1 MLSQWGGRRGSGR
14 PAYRKREKN
23 HKCYALKY
31 GLYFIKLNKHI
42 IHLYD
47 QIKIEVL
54 TYVAYGFMM
63 IVQLILSQEFC
74 DII

>member
-1 MLSQWGGRRGSGR
+1 MLSAAGGGGG
-14 PAYRKREKN
+14 PHTAKGEKN

-63 IVQLILSQEFC
+63 IVQLILPQEFH

>member
-1 MLSQWGGRRGSGR
+1 ML
-14 PAYRKREKN
+14 
-23 HKCYALKY
+23 CFTLKY

-63 IVQLILSQEFC
+63 IVQLILPQEFR